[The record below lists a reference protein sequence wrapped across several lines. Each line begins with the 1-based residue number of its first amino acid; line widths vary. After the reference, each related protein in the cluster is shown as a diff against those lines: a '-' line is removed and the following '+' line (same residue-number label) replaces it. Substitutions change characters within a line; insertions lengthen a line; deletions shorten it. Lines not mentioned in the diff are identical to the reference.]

1 MLNRKDCQN
10 FLEERSGDDLM
21 SQGVVISLGS
31 INADFQVRVD
41 RQPDLSK
48 GVLLARD
55 FVRLGGGKAANVA
68 YLARRLGISTQLI
81 GHVGE
86 DDLKEQALRSLRE
99 IDIDLQ
105 YVRAVAGQSTGV
117 SMIAVPPDGKKGILL
132 ASNANSQWSEED
144 AAMVSAVIESAPSG
158 SVLVA
163 DYEIAPFIVNRGIV
177 AAYERGIPIILDP
190 SPVKHVDR
198 SLFSQITYIVPDAQ
212 EAQQLTGIAI
222 DSVEQAVESG
232 RYLVEQGVE
241 NAVVKLKDGGCVLVN
256 SEQVMH
262 VPPIPVDMVDAT
274 GAGDAF
280 AGGLA
285 VAVVEG
291 RLLLDAVCLA
301 TAASHAAV
309 TQYGSQPA
317 YPTRSQINALFEQ
330 LVNHAHIL

>member
-1 MLNRKDCQN
+1 
-10 FLEERSGDDLM
+10 M

-48 GVLLARD
+48 GVLLAHD

-68 YLARRLGISTQLI
+68 YLASRLGISTRLI
-81 GHVGE
+81 GHVGD

-105 YVRAVAGQSTGV
+105 YVQAVAGQSTAV
-117 SMIAVPPDGKKGILL
+117 SMIAVPPDGKKGVLL
-132 ASNANSQWSEED
+132 AGNANYQWSEED
-144 AAMVSAVIESAPSG
+144 VEMVSAAIESAPSG
-158 SVLVA
+158 SVLVV
-163 DYEIAPFIVNRGIV
+163 DYEITPFIANHGIS
-177 AAYERGIPIILDP
+177 AAHERGIPVILDP
-190 SPVKHVDR
+190 SPVKYVDQ
-198 SLFSQITYIVPDAQ
+198 SLFSQISYIVPDAQ
-212 EAQQLTGIAI
+212 EAKQLTGIAI
-222 DSVEQAVESG
+222 DSVDHAVEAG
-232 RYLVEQGVE
+232 RYLVEQGVK
-241 NAVVKLKDGGCVLVN
+241 NAFVKLKDGGCVLVN
-256 SEQVMH
+256 SEQVVH
-262 VPPIPVDMVDAT
+262 IPPTPVDVVDAT

-291 RLLLDAVCLA
+291 KSLLDAACLA

-317 YPTRSQINALFEQ
+317 YPTRTQLDALFEQ
-330 LVNHAHIL
+330 IVNHAHVL

>member
-1 MLNRKDCQN
+1 
-10 FLEERSGDDLM
+10 M

-48 GVLLARD
+48 GVLLAQD

-68 YLARRLGISTQLI
+68 YLARQLGISTRLI

-105 YVRAVAGQSTGV
+105 YVQTVAGQPTGV

-132 ASNANSQWSEED
+132 ASNANHQWSKD
-144 AAMVSAVIESAPSG
+144 DVAKVSAAIETAPTG

-163 DYEIAPFIVNRGIV
+163 DYEIAPFIVNHSILT
-177 AAYERGIPIILDP
+177 AHECGIPVILDP
-190 SPVKHVDR
+190 SPVEHVDQ

-212 EAQQLTGIAI
+212 EAKQLTGIAI
-222 DSVEQAVESG
+222 DSVDCAIEAG
-232 RYLVEQGVE
+232 RYLVKQGVE
-241 NAVVKLKDGGCVLVN
+241 NAIVKLKDGGCVLVN
-256 SEQVMH
+256 SEQVLH
-262 VPPIPVDMVDAT
+262 VPPTPVDVVDAT

-291 RLLLDAVCLA
+291 KSLLDAICFA

-317 YPTRSQINALFEQ
+317 YPKRSQVTALFEQ
-330 LVNHAHIL
+330 IVNHAHVL